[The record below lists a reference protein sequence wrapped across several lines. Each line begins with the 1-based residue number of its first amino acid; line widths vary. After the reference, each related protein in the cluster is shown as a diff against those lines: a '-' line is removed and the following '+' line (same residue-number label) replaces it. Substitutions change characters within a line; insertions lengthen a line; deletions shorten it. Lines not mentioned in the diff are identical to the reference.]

1 MAQFMAEA
9 DSRRLA
15 MAYDYK
21 GAHRLIPIHPSDWG
35 LQAFRLDE
43 TDKVYVSCVG
53 TFGVASAAFWWSRL
67 AGTLQR
73 VMWRFLPCNDPLYA
87 LLYADDGLAMV
98 SGPAYRKILLAL
110 HLFLTVMGAPLSW
123 PKTRG
128 GQQVEWL
135 SYTVDVKNGLV
146 GISAKKVE
154 WLETWIGEVLDR
166 RSVLGRDMRSALG
179 RMGFFAGPLKHSRPF
194 LALIYRWTSKIGA
207 GSFTAIPL
215 AAQLTLR
222 FFLEAIKAAPLRAP
236 RAVPRP
242 GGEIF
247 RVDAKADAGVVSI
260 GG

>member
-1 MAQFMAEA
+1 
-9 DSRRLA
+9 
-15 MAYDYK
+15 
-21 GAHRLIPIHPSDWG
+21 
-35 LQAFRLDE
+35 
-43 TDKVYVSCVG
+43 
-53 TFGVASAAFWWSRL
+53 
-67 AGTLQR
+67 
-73 VMWRFLPCNDPLYA
+73 
-87 LLYADDGLAMV
+87 
-98 SGPAYRKILLAL
+98 
-110 HLFLTVMGAPLSW
+110 
-123 PKTRG
+123 
-128 GQQVEWL
+128 
-135 SYTVDVKNGLV
+135 VDVKKGLV

-179 RMGFFAGPLKHSRPF
+179 RMGFLAGPLKHSRPF

-260 GG
+260 GGWESFSGCPPNRARWFSVELTRKNAPWIYVKGEAFQDYLFPRAAGHHRGHYGLWAWGQMEGFGGKVGLDGLYGQPDQCIRAGHIYVYGVPRLGDPHGAGHAIAGQAD